1 MTSPEQQARLA
12 RAAIDRAD
20 YDTAAGILDESL
32 TLFAKRNDSEAVWA
46 MRVMRGE
53 ILISRDREAAKTALA
68 FELPPAFRKS
78 ETAVQQLVMRAIANV
93 SDKSVALPLIE
104 SARSLA
110 AANHLPVLADVYV
123 MMASLDQAHRE
134 EYTREGLRLARKN
147 GRRVAEAKAM
157 ANLALAL
164 AVQERYAESIEW
176 GERAAGLAQSLHLNR
191 VVQTA
196 QGNLGWAYFELGD
209 YETAGD
215 LLTAANE
222 TCVRAHIDYDRVA
235 WLVMLGNVRYALRDW
250 EAADRYYREALA
262 LGRKVRRDQVGY
274 ALANLARVSIERA
287 RFAEARTFNAQAM
300 QVKREEEDAEAER
313 NSDIIDA
320 QIATVEG
327 DHARAQKLLE
337 NVVRT
342 ATRSTTRMDGEA
354 SLARLFARTGKTA
367 LASTHFQNA
376 LEIAH
381 EARADVSNMQLR
393 FSFFNSVARLFD
405 SYVDFLAASN
415 RGEEALAV
423 TEISRAQTLAEGL
436 KSRGDARIDARAIA
450 KQNNATILCYWLG
463 RDHSYLWVITPGAVV
478 MRPLPA
484 DTIIEK
490 AVEAYRNRLLGPQGS
505 LQSSGQKGEELYT
518 MLVAPAAIPK
528 GSRVIVI
535 AEGKLHTLNFET
547 LVAPSPRHYWIE
559 DVIVMN
565 AGSLQLLTRSATKT
579 ANASRMLVVGNT
591 PSPDP
596 SFPRLPHAAAEVRAV
611 AKRFPNATVLEGNA
625 ATPAAY
631 KAAGPGKFDYVHF
644 VAHGVATRK
653 RPLDSAV
660 ILAPDPASKSYKLL
674 AREVVEQPLTAR
686 LVTISSCHGA
696 GTRTYAGEGV
706 VGLAW
711 AFLRAGADQVIAAL
725 WEVSDAATPQLMDDM
740 YSGIRQNR
748 DPAVALRDAKL
759 KLVRSDGVFRYPKY
773 WAPFVIY
780 AGT

>member
-20 YDTAAGILDESL
+20 YDTAARILDESL

-157 ANLALAL
+157 ANFALAL

-436 KSRGDARIDARAIA
+436 KARGDARIDARAIA

-463 RDHSYLWVITPGAVV
+463 RDHSYLWVITPDAVV
-478 MRPLPA
+478 MRSLPA

-611 AKRFPNATVLEGNA
+611 AKRFPNATVLEGSA

-660 ILAPDPASKSYKLL
+660 ILAPDPTSKSYKLL

-740 YSGIRQNR
+740 YGGIRQKR